1 MRQAKFNDG
10 WRRTQELSN
19 YNCQLRQVSIN
30 DAKGVSDKFCLELDN
45 GISVLCGKNGV
56 GKSTILKSIYSCIK
70 KNGLVNNRLNL
81 SDINIS
87 LKNNNHEVQDINNA
101 VVNYLEPSVE
111 CNKIIRFLNDSDN
124 INDFIEGIEPSGFLG
139 KKENIAIIGNIIGRV
154 YSKIEFYEV
163 EGALDDDYT
172 FPFIKVTLPDG
183 VEYSC
188 LEMGS
193 GEYLCMYIFWF
204 INWIEKN
211 SILLIDEIE
220 NCISVYSQEYLMDYL
235 VHVSSQ
241 RGIWILLSS
250 HSETILSKV
259 GIKNARLISNVSNVG
274 ISVVSPK
281 HERKYFTALGIKPRK
296 KGIFIV
302 EDKFS
307 YMFLKG
313 MLNRAASDIA
323 YDYHIVSFQDG
334 ESDIE
339 KVVKHFNPHKKIN
352 FDLLAVFDA
361 DMRDKISKLIGKQIP
376 VVSLPSIDGLNP
388 EQELWNVLSKGVD
401 NVALLLGT
409 KPDDLLQYYEQCGSL
424 DHHDRFMQLAN
435 YLNVSE
441 ETLFNYIFSI
451 WYSENKNLVN
461 KFIFCIFNSCYHLTR
476 EEIDLLAKEME
487 LEGIPLDENLNKKM
501 LFDGKD
507 LLFLE

>member
-1 MRQAKFNDG
+1 
-10 WRRTQELSN
+10 
-19 YNCQLRQVSIN
+19 
-30 DAKGVSDKFCLELDN
+30 
-45 GISVLCGKNGV
+45 
-56 GKSTILKSIYSCIK
+56 
-70 KNGLVNNRLNL
+70 
-81 SDINIS
+81 
-87 LKNNNHEVQDINNA
+87 
-101 VVNYLEPSVE
+101 
-111 CNKIIRFLNDSDN
+111 
-124 INDFIEGIEPSGFLG
+124 
-139 KKENIAIIGNIIGRV
+139 
-154 YSKIEFYEV
+154 
-163 EGALDDDYT
+163 
-172 FPFIKVTLPDG
+172 IKVTLPDG

-235 VHVSSQ
+235 AYVSSN

-259 GIKNARLISNVSNVG
+259 GIRNARLISNISNVG

-313 MLNRAASDIA
+313 ILNRAASDIA

-361 DMRDKISKLIGKQIP
+361 DMHDKIAKLIGKQIP

-401 NVALLLGT
+401 KIALFLGT

-424 DHHDRFMQLAN
+424 DHHDRFMQLAD
-435 YLNVSE
+435 YLNINE
-441 ETLFNYIFSI
+441 ETLFNCIFSI
-451 WYSENKNLVN
+451 WYSENEKLVN
-461 KFIFCIFNSCYHLTR
+461 KFIFCIFNSCYHLTI

-487 LEGIPLDENLNKKM
+487 
-501 LFDGKD
+501 
-507 LLFLE
+507 

>member
-19 YNCQLRQVSIN
+19 YNCQLRQVAIN

-172 FPFIKVTLPDG
+172 FPFIKATLPDG

-204 INWIEKN
+204 IHWIEKN

-235 VHVSSQ
+235 AHVSSQ

-259 GIKNARLISNVSNVG
+259 GIRNARLISNVSNVG

-307 YMFLKG
+307 YMFLNG

-339 KVVKHFNPHKKIN
+339 KVVKHFNPHKTIN
-352 FDLLAVFDA
+352 FNLLAVFDA
-361 DMRDKISKLIGKQIP
+361 DMHDKIAKLIGKQIP

-401 NVALLLGT
+401 KVALLLGT

-424 DHHDRFMQLAN
+424 DHHDRFMQLAD
-435 YLNVSE
+435 YLNVNE

-461 KFIFCIFNSCYHLTR
+461 KFIFCIFNSCYHLTI

>member
-1 MRQAKFNDG
+1 
-10 WRRTQELSN
+10 
-19 YNCQLRQVSIN
+19 
-30 DAKGVSDKFCLELDN
+30 
-45 GISVLCGKNGV
+45 
-56 GKSTILKSIYSCIK
+56 
-70 KNGLVNNRLNL
+70 
-81 SDINIS
+81 
-87 LKNNNHEVQDINNA
+87 
-101 VVNYLEPSVE
+101 
-111 CNKIIRFLNDSDN
+111 
-124 INDFIEGIEPSGFLG
+124 
-139 KKENIAIIGNIIGRV
+139 
-154 YSKIEFYEV
+154 
-163 EGALDDDYT
+163 
-172 FPFIKVTLPDG
+172 
-183 VEYSC
+183 
-188 LEMGS
+188 
-193 GEYLCMYIFWF
+193 
-204 INWIEKN
+204 
-211 SILLIDEIE
+211 
-220 NCISVYSQEYLMDYL
+220 
-235 VHVSSQ
+235 
-241 RGIWILLSS
+241 
-250 HSETILSKV
+250 
-259 GIKNARLISNVSNVG
+259 
-274 ISVVSPK
+274 
-281 HERKYFTALGIKPRK
+281 
-296 KGIFIV
+296 
-302 EDKFS
+302 
-307 YMFLKG
+307 MFLKG

-435 YLNVSE
+435 YLNVNE